1 MARFL
6 TTKGSL
12 FEIENV
18 IQRARRRLTIITPFV
33 QVSDDFARRLQD
45 ADQKDIEIR
54 LVCRVG
60 SLAEKQKAALA
71 EYRNLVVYDDEKLH
85 AKCFVNESGLVLTSL
100 NFYEASE
107 QNNEMG
113 VYLDSETDRA
123 AYEEAVRE
131 ADSIVRAAGP
141 PVDFGSSRSKPKRSG
156 KKGAGNFITRGR
168 KAKAAPTGGNCIRCG
183 TGMDYDPKK
192 PYCGRCFR
200 QWLRFKNPTYADD
213 RCHGC
218 GAEDAKAFSLEKPEC
233 YACYKRN
240 AKAAV
245 A

>member
-12 FEIENV
+12 YEIENV
-18 IQRARRRLTIITPFV
+18 IQRARRRLTVITPFV
-33 QVSDDFARRLQD
+33 QVSDDFARRLRD
-45 ADQKDIEIR
+45 ADENDVEIR

-60 SLAEKQKAALA
+60 SLAEKQKEALG
-71 EYRNLVVYDDEKLH
+71 EYRNLSVYDDPKLH
-85 AKCFVNESGLVLTSL
+85 AKCFVNDDGLVLTSL

-113 VYLDSETDRA
+113 VYLDAKTDRA

-131 ADSIVRAAGP
+131 AESIVRAAGP
-141 PVDFGSSRSKPKRSG
+141 PVGLGSRAPKSKRSE
-156 KKGAGNFITRGR
+156 KRGAGNFIARGR
-168 KAKAAPTGGNCIRCG
+168 KAGAPPKGGHCIRCG
-183 TGMDYDPKK
+183 TGTDYDPAK
-192 PYCGRCFR
+192 PYCARCFR

-233 YACYKRN
+233 YTCYKRN
-240 AKAAV
+240 ARPAV

>member
-1 MARFL
+1 VARFL

-18 IQRARRRLTIITPFV
+18 IQRAGRRLTIITPFV
-33 QVSDDFARRLQD
+33 QVSDDFARRLRD
-45 ADQKDIEIR
+45 ADEQGVEIR

-60 SLAEKQKAALA
+60 DLAEKQKAALA
-71 EYRNLVVYDDEKLH
+71 AYRNLSVYDDPKLH
-85 AKCFVNESGLVLTSL
+85 AKCFVNDDGLVLSSL
-100 NFYEASE
+100 NFYQASE

-113 VYLDSETDRA
+113 VYLDARDD
-123 AYEEAVRE
+123 RE
-131 ADSIVRAAGP
+131 AYAEAAREAESIVRAAGS
-141 PVDFGSSRSKPKRSG
+141 PVDLGS
-156 KKGAGNFITRGR
+156 KGPRAKQGR
-168 KAKAAPTGGNCIRCG
+168 KPRQAYVAKSAPTPPTSGFCIRCG
-183 TGMDYDPKK
+183 TGTDYNPTK
-192 PYCGRCFR
+192 PYCSNCFR

-218 GAEDAKAFSLEKPEC
+218 GTEDAKAFSLEKPEC
-233 YACYKRN
+233 YPCYKRS